1 MYIKKIYDENIGP
14 IEKIAIDFP
23 FEANGNPKPILFVGE
38 NGSGKSTLLSNIV
51 DSFYTLANKHY
62 NNAMFGSGDG
72 DGKQYFKTISPI
84 EIRTG
89 SQSLYSYI
97 LFNGET
103 KVQYIFKSGTLSVE
117 EFKKRT
123 NHTNNLSFNW
133 KADGNFKEIKLQ
145 QDKVSEIFSDNVI
158 CYFGPDRYEKPM
170 WMGNKYLNYDDF
182 IHPSMQEN
190 WANVLKNPIA
200 IKNVTEVNVQWLLDV
215 ITDSRPDVVNKD
227 GKLTIENVHITE
239 LDLLRK
245 ARNNLEQIM
254 SKIVG
259 KEVCFSLNYRNSGT
273 SRFNIK
279 EKYTNKIIAPTL
291 DSLSTGQ
298 IALFNMFSSIVR
310 YADTNDINKSFHLD
324 EIIGIVVIDEIELHL
339 HTKLQKEV
347 LPKLIK
353 LFPKIQFIITTH
365 APLFLLGMQETF
377 GDGSY
382 EIFEMPTATKIDVER
397 FSEFQR
403 AYEYFKTTATYQR
416 DAEKALQKFNPGT
429 KTLVITEGATDWK
442 HIKTAYSVLKDDPKH
457 SEIFNDLD
465 FDFFEYEPANSKDT
479 AQYKLEMGNKT
490 LTSICENHAKLPHD
504 TKYIFIADCDV
515 PDTNA
520 KLGNSKGKYRKWD
533 NNVYSFIIPIPDSRS
548 STPNISIE
556 HLYSDE
562 EIKTEVVINGV
573 PRRLY
578 MGNEFDNRGL
588 ASSIDRFCER
598 ANICGPDKINII
610 EGTQGDK
617 ITSISNTDG
626 VDNYALSKMNF
637 AKYVSE
643 NPGNFN
649 FDNFIEIFKIIKEIV
664 IDGEE

>member
-1 MYIKKIYDENIGP
+1 MYINKIFDENIGP

-23 FEANGNPKPILFVGE
+23 FDTNGNPKPILFVGE

-51 DSFYTLANKHY
+51 DSFYALANKHY
-62 NNAMFGSGDG
+62 NNAMYGSDNG

-89 SQSLYSYI
+89 AQNLYSYI

-103 KVQYIFKSGTLSVE
+103 EVQYVFKSGILSVD
-117 EFKKRT
+117 EFKKKT

-133 KADGNFKEIKLQ
+133 NPEANFKEIKLQ
-145 QDKVSEIFSDNVI
+145 QDKVSEIFSNNII
-158 CYFGPDRYEKPM
+158 CYFGPDIYEKPM
-170 WMGNKYLNYDDF
+170 WMGNKYLNYDEF

-190 WANVLKNPIA
+190 WANILKNPIT

-215 ITDSRPDVVNKD
+215 ITDSRPDIINKNGSLSINND
-227 GKLTIENVHITE
+227 IIK
-239 LDLLRK
+239 DLVLLGQ
-245 ARNNLEQIM
+245 ARTNLEKIL
-254 SKIVG
+254 SEIVG
-259 KEVCFSLNYRNSGT
+259 TDIYFYLNYRNSGT
-273 SRFNIK
+273 ARFSIK
-279 EKYTNKIIAPTL
+279 EKNTNKTIAPTL

-310 YADTNDINKSFHLD
+310 YADTNDINKSFNLKD
-324 EIIGIVVIDEIELHL
+324 IKGIVVIDEIELHL

-353 LFPKIQFIITTH
+353 LFPKVQFIITTH

-377 GDGSY
+377 GDGNY

-403 AYEYFKTTATYQR
+403 AYEYFRTTSTYQR

-429 KTLVITEGATDWK
+429 KALVITEGATDWK
-442 HIKTAYSVLKDDPKH
+442 HIKTAYSILKDNPNH
-457 SEIFNDLD
+457 SEIFNNLD

-490 LTSICENHAKLPHD
+490 LTSICESYSKIPHD

-515 PDTNA
+515 KETNT
-520 KLGNSKGKYRKWD
+520 KLGNPNGSYKKWD
-533 NNVYSFIIPIPDSRS
+533 NNVYSFIIPVPTSRL
-548 STPNISIE
+548 STPNICIE
-556 HLYSDE
+556 HLFSDE
-562 EIKTEVVINGV
+562 EIKTEVVINGIS
-573 PRRLY
+573 RRLY

-626 VDNYALSKMNF
+626 VDNHALSKMNF